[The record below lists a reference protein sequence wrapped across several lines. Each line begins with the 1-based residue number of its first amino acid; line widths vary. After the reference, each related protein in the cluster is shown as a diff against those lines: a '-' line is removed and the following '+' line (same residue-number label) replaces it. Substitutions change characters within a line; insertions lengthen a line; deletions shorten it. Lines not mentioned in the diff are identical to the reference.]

1 MGGGKMTK
9 KEILEKIDR
18 YFHLKRRSLYS
29 LNHLSEAED
38 KELNKIYSDLLK
50 EIEKRKEK

>member
-1 MGGGKMTK
+1 MTK

-18 YFHLKRRSLYS
+18 YFYLERRSLF
-29 LNHLSEAED
+29 NHLSEAEE

-50 EIEKRKEK
+50 EIEKEL